1 MNLDNPSNKIFVG
14 NIKFTTTKD
23 TLIDTFSQYGE
34 VLNVSIP
41 IYHDTKRPKGFAFIT
56 FATSEAAKKAL
67 SFKESIDGR
76 DVVINNATPEKKSR
90 HKKEV
95 VEEI

>member
-14 NIKFTTTKD
+14 NIKFTTSKD
-23 TLIDTFSQYGE
+23 TLIKTFSRYGE

-56 FATSEAAKKAL
+56 FATPQSAQKAL
-67 SFKESIDGR
+67 SFKDSIDGR
-76 DVVINNATPEKKSR
+76 AVIINTATPERKTR
-90 HKKEV
+90 KKEV
-95 VEEI
+95 EEI

>member
-14 NIKFTTTKD
+14 NIKFTTSKD
-23 TLIDTFSQYGE
+23 TLIETFSQYGE

-56 FATSEAAKKAL
+56 FATPQAAQSAL
-67 SFKESIDGR
+67 SFKDSIDGR
-76 DVVINNATPEKKSR
+76 AVVINTATPERKTRTKA
-90 HKKEV
+90 